1 MWGLVLPRGGVGRIG
16 MGPKFGESRVETEL
30 LLRVFDCIANGE
42 DSNKKDVHP
51 KY

>member
-16 MGPKFGESRVETEL
+16 RESQVETEL
-30 LLRVFDCIANGE
+30 KLPVLDPIANGE
-42 DSNKKDVHP
+42 DSNKKNVHP